1 VEAAP
6 SLDPAVS
13 KLGIWTHIVNNVTQ
27 DALNWRWSEDLAI
40 GGTIKGLSHDFTFQF
55 SQLFVKG
62 TVSRDG
68 FGF

>member
-27 DALNWRWSEDLAI
+27 DALSWRWSEDLAI
-40 GGTIKGLSHDFTFQF
+40 GGKIKGLSHEIDLAFDDMHNK
-55 SQLFVKG
+55 L
-62 TVSRDG
+62 
-68 FGF
+68 

>member
-13 KLGIWTHIVNNVTQ
+13 KLGIWTHIVNNVTL

-40 GGTIKGLSHDFTFQF
+40 GGRIKGLSHEIE
-55 SQLFVKG
+55 
-62 TVSRDG
+62 
-68 FGF
+68 